1 MDKFRTAMGILVGI
15 LIGLANGL
23 GVKSITVGVIV
34 AVCSVILFAFIFNK
48 VKQKEK
54 CRCASVLFYRDCGH
68 YERLSDRGSERK
80 PDSRIYCTGMPA
92 FVAPGDCSDACL
104 F

>member
-34 AVCSVILFAFIFNK
+34 AVCSVILFDFIFNK
-48 VKQKEK
+48 VKRKE
-54 CRCASVLFYRDCGH
+54 
-68 YERLSDRGSERK
+68 
-80 PDSRIYCTGMPA
+80 T
-92 FVAPGDCSDACL
+92 
-104 F
+104 

>member
-15 LIGLANGL
+15 RIGLANGL

-48 VKQKEK
+48 VKRKEK
-54 CRCASVLFYRDCGH
+54 
-68 YERLSDRGSERK
+68 
-80 PDSRIYCTGMPA
+80 
-92 FVAPGDCSDACL
+92 
-104 F
+104 

>member
-23 GVKSITVGVIV
+23 GVKSITVWVIV

-48 VKQKEK
+48 VKRKEK
-54 CRCASVLFYRDCGH
+54 
-68 YERLSDRGSERK
+68 
-80 PDSRIYCTGMPA
+80 
-92 FVAPGDCSDACL
+92 
-104 F
+104 

>member
-34 AVCSVILFAFIFNK
+34 LFALSYCLLSSSTKLNEKRSKSIPVFKAVHENVWLYFIK
-48 VKQKEK
+48 T
-54 CRCASVLFYRDCGH
+54 H
-68 YERLSDRGSERK
+68 
-80 PDSRIYCTGMPA
+80 
-92 FVAPGDCSDACL
+92 
-104 F
+104 

>member
-34 AVCSVILFAFIFNK
+34 AVCSIILFAFIFNK
-48 VKQKEK
+48 VKRKEK
-54 CRCASVLFYRDCGH
+54 YINSCF
-68 YERLSDRGSERK
+68 
-80 PDSRIYCTGMPA
+80 
-92 FVAPGDCSDACL
+92 
-104 F
+104 